1 MSTYVY
7 PTSNELIAIDQQ
19 NLPLMRKDDP
29 IFEIL
34 PPITKDVAQLT
45 WEQEDNYFGLMQ
57 IRGYNGTPPR
67 VSQVGLS
74 QYMARPGVYGEEM
87 VIDEQEVTERR
98 RMGSFNEPIDVQ
110 DLVMKRSKQLMHRE
124 IAREAVLGW
133 NLLINGYFEVYS
145 NLSGGLIHRDA
156 YTQRL
161 YTATTPWIA
170 NPTTSTPLADFRA
183 VELFSRGY
191 SINLG
196 SAATAW
202 MNRKTFNGLVAN
214 RNAAD
219 LYGQRTGGL
228 FAAGMDVGLN
238 LANINSVLLG
248 EGLPQIKIYDGFYYD
263 DSNTLQQFIPDSKV
277 LVEGKRTDGARLGN
291 WVYTR
296 NRGNA
301 DLAAGPTYKV
311 YETANTAIPDVMV
324 YRGFNGTHQLL
335 FPSGFVV
342 MSV

>member
-1 MSTYVY
+1 MSTFVY
-7 PTSNELIAIDQQ
+7 PTSNDLIAIDQQ
-19 NLPLMRKDDP
+19 NLPAMRADDP
-29 IFEIL
+29 IFSIL

-57 IRGYNGTPPR
+57 IRGYNGVPAR
-67 VSQVGLS
+67 VNQVGMN
-74 QYMARPGVYGEEM
+74 QFAARPGVYGEEM
-87 VIDEQEVTERR
+87 AIDEAEVTERR
-98 RMGSFNEPIDVQ
+98 KMGSFAEPIDVQ
-110 DLVMKRSKQLMHRE
+110 DLVMKRSKQLMHRMLM
-124 IAREAVLGW
+124 REATLGW
-133 NLLINGYFEVYS
+133 NLLINGFFEIQ
-145 NLSGGLIHRDA
+145 SGLTGAVVHKDS

-161 YTATTPWIA
+161 YAATTPWA
-170 NPTTSTPLADFRA
+170 TFATATPLQNFRD

-191 SINLG
+191 SVTFG

-202 MNRKTFNGLVAN
+202 MNRKTFNNLVAN

-228 FAAGMDVGLN
+228 FAAGMESVLN
-238 LANINSVLLG
+238 LNAINSILLG
-248 EGLPQIKIYDGFYYD
+248 EGLPQIKVFDGFYYD
-263 DSNTLQQFIPDSKV
+263 DANSLVLKIPDNKI
-277 LVEGKRTDGARLGN
+277 LVEGQRTDGARLGN

-311 YETANTAIPDVMV
+311 YETIGAIPDVMV